1 MGLLPEIKTKKR
13 KGTPEPNG
21 FILFRGAV
29 FLAIGITAISAIFT
43 DFDPTPKMVFVIIGI
58 LCCIFGLIS
67 IFQYTKAYKA
77 FKRFIPKWDAGRGM
91 YDKFAEELNAWYQTG
106 QKPECCD
113 GDTSYH
119 LKLQQERLKGKG
131 IRMHNSITPIKGT
144 SYGTATV
151 SRKSLWY
158 TTDMSYE
165 SIYRKIAFSNA
176 GGTLYERELGQTMY
190 EIIAHTPN
198 DAETEKI
205 SLTCPNC
212 GFLSPVKA
220 LEDGCP
226 YCDTKFRITDLFPRV
241 VNLYFIK
248 NNASPNTSL
257 FIQKTIT
264 ACMAVIF
271 LIFAT
276 ISVIGT
282 HSLQDIPAGLAM
294 TFFATLFIGG
304 GLGYL
309 LSSILMFAG
318 LFDRDGIKPMS
329 PIKWA
334 RTKRQITNT
343 LKRYNPSFSYDKFEG
358 QLVSLIR
365 MAVFAQ
371 NPETLACYRSTKRD
385 PRFSDILE
393 MTYTNGTVLKNVKRD
408 GNRIILFLR
417 TWWINYSEVKG
428 QIKKTGDCIDVV
440 LSRDIT
446 QKEIPG
452 FSITSVQCAGCGGSF
467 DAVRQKIC
475 PYCGNEYHMEKENW
489 VIESMELVR

>member
-1 MGLLPEIKTKKR
+1 M
-13 KGTPEPNG
+13 
-21 FILFRGAV
+21 
-29 FLAIGITAISAIFT
+29 
-43 DFDPTPKMVFVIIGI
+43 
-58 LCCIFGLIS
+58 
-67 IFQYTKAYKA
+67 
-77 FKRFIPKWDAGRGM
+77 
-91 YDKFAEELNAWYQTG
+91 
-106 QKPECCD
+106 
-113 GDTSYH
+113 
-119 LKLQQERLKGKG
+119 
-131 IRMHNSITPIKGT
+131 
-144 SYGTATV
+144 
-151 SRKSLWY
+151 
-158 TTDMSYE
+158 
-165 SIYRKIAFSNA
+165 
-176 GGTLYERELGQTMY
+176 
-190 EIIAHTPN
+190 
-198 DAETEKI
+198 
-205 SLTCPNC
+205 
-212 GFLSPVKA
+212 
-220 LEDGCP
+220 
-226 YCDTKFRITDLFPRV
+226 
-241 VNLYFIK
+241 
-248 NNASPNTSL
+248 
-257 FIQKTIT
+257 
-264 ACMAVIF
+264 
-271 LIFAT
+271 IFAT

-343 LKRYNPSFSYDKFEG
+343 LKPYNPSFSYDKFEG

-371 NPETLACYRSTKRD
+371 NPETLACYCSTKRD